1 MAVDQY
7 SVAPRVR
14 RRKRPVE
21 SFLLSQSRVTDV
33 WVKGLALLRNRELM
47 TLHKEELRGI
57 AEKWQQRLYDFKSK
71 SSVS

>member
-1 MAVDQY
+1 M
-7 SVAPRVR
+7 
-14 RRKRPVE
+14 
-21 SFLLSQSRVTDV
+21 
-33 WVKGLALLRNRELM
+33 WVKGRALLRNRELM